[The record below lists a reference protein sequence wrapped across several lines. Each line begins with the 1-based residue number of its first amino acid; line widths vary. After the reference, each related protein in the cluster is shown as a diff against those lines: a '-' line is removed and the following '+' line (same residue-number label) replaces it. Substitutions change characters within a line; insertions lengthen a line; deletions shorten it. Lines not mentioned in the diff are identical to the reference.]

1 LEEFFSIAR
10 NYAEGFDT
18 IQARY
23 GWADSEVN
31 GLSFA
36 RFYELVELILKAKK
50 EDVKERLIVAAFIG
64 FQMGASG
71 EKNFGEYLE
80 GMGLKDIPQ
89 TMTAH
94 DIAAL
99 ERLASK

>member
-1 LEEFFSIAR
+1 
-10 NYAEGFDT
+10 
-18 IQARY
+18 
-23 GWADSEVN
+23 
-31 GLSFA
+31 
-36 RFYELVELILKAKK
+36 
-50 EDVKERLIVAAFIG
+50 VAAFIG